1 MPLDVGFKLNLNPR
15 AMQEIKEALRKGF
28 EIATIAVVG
37 DAKELAPGE
46 PGTSTGNNARSID
59 SEVKEESGKIVATV
73 FTQSG
78 YGGYLEIG
86 TVKMPA
92 RPYLKPAF
100 DKNRDLFLQ
109 ATRLA
114 LK

>member
-1 MPLDVGFKLNLNPR
+1 MPLDVGFTLKMNP
-15 AMQEIKEALRKGF
+15 AALQQIKNALRKGF
-28 EIATIAVVG
+28 EIGAIAVHA
-37 DAKELAPGE
+37 DAVELAPGR

-59 SEVKEESGKIVATV
+59 SEVTEEGGRIVAEV

-109 ATRLA
+109 ATKLA

>member
-1 MPLDVGFKLNLNPR
+1 MPLDFGFTLKMNPH
-15 AMQEIKEALRKGF
+15 AMQEINEALRKGF
-28 EIATIAVVG
+28 EIGAIAVHA
-37 DAKELAPGE
+37 DAVELAPGE
-46 PGTSTGNNARSID
+46 PGTSTGNNRRSID
-59 SEVKEESGKIVATV
+59 SEVKEEGGRVVAEV

-86 TVKMPA
+86 TTKMPA

-100 DKNRDLFLQ
+100 DKNRELFLR
-109 ATRLA
+109 ATRDA